1 VQSSSGSAVGQT
13 RGGLGPGQHGGRNE
27 HDRHGEQDDVPAGGV
42 AGGEELGVAAEQ
54 VEERLREREGRQ
66 RREMDAP
73 DDAQPVRTSFT
84 CATPFG
90 SVIQMR

>member
-1 VQSSSGSAVGQT
+1 MDSAGKAVVGQT
-13 RGGLGPGQHGGRNE
+13 RGDLGPDQNGGGHE
-27 HDRHGEQDDVPAGGV
+27 HDRDGEQDDVPAGGV
-42 AGGEELGVAAEQ
+42 AGGEELGIAAEQ
-54 VEERLREREGRQ
+54 IEERLREREGGE

-73 DDAQPVRTSFT
+73 DDAQPARTSFT

>member
-1 VQSSSGSAVGQT
+1 VQPFGEAPVG
-13 RGGLGPGQHGGRNE
+13 GGRE
-27 HDRHGEQDDVPAGGV
+27 ELRPHDDGRRDENGRQREEDDVEGSRV
-42 AGGEELGVAAEQ
+42 ADGEEFRVATEQ
-54 VEERLREREGRQ
+54 IEERLRDREGGE

-73 DDAQPVRTSFT
+73 DDAQPARTSFT